1 MNDLLDEVTVPLKT
15 HVDTD
20 SVSSSGG
27 VRLTS
32 LNAIKNQAR
41 YTLAQRQTELFDNDI
56 LRVSAELLSLII
68 SVKRLE
74 CPADMYTFRMGLK
87 GQLTDLKYKVAKLD
101 YPPSVADKTC
111 FLFAVMLDEQILH
124 SEWGEESG
132 WENQTLVSELFGVKN
147 GGEQF
152 YLVAERA
159 LLQPILLKDLLELI
173 YIMIK
178 LGFRGRY
185 RVEGKEL
192 LGVLVQ
198 RLEEA
203 VFADVDQGSEPE
215 RMPIPRPIAS
225 TFKRRARPQRPVR
238 LGRGAMLFVALLAS
252 FWGGIYYWYQI
263 TVPVK
268 AEPFTSLPSF
278 TDKYYSQANAQ
289 EKEYIYTSTDQD
301 LSGAKKSYVPASS
314 NVSSIATS
322 GSTSSS
328 VSARNGFRV
337 QLATLS
343 SKSSAQ
349 NFLSQ
354 HGEMLPNAQVERQG
368 NFYIVSSNVAT
379 TQEAQEVLSAAKN
392 AGIDDAFVI
401 RAKQ

>member
-1 MNDLLDEVTVPLKT
+1 MNDLLDEVTVPIKAQ
-15 HVDTD
+15 VTD
-20 SVSSSGG
+20 EGTLPSGSL
-27 VRLTS
+27 RLTS

-41 YTLAQRQTELFDNDI
+41 YSLAQRESDLFDNDI
-56 LRVSAELLSLII
+56 LRVSAELLSLVI

-74 CPADMYTFRMGLK
+74 CPTDMYTFRLGLK

-124 SEWGEESG
+124 SDWGEESG

-159 LLQPILLKDLLELI
+159 LLQPILLRDLLELV

-185 RVEGKEL
+185 RVDGKEL
-192 LGVLVQ
+192 LGVLIQ

-203 VFADVDQGSEPE
+203 VFVDNQEAPE
-215 RMPIPRPIAS
+215 SAKMAIPRPTVS
-225 TFKRRARPQRPVR
+225 KVPRRARPQRPVR
-238 LGRGAMLFVALLAS
+238 LWRGAALLFTLVAAC
-252 FWGGIYYWYQI
+252 WGGIYYWYQI
-263 TVPVK
+263 TVPIK
-268 AEPFTSLPSF
+268 AEPFTTLPSF
-278 TDKYYSQANAQ
+278 TDKFYSQANAQ
-289 EKEYIYTSTDQD
+289 EKEYIYISTNED
-301 LSGAKKSYVPASS
+301 LRGATRSYVPSPSNSSSS
-314 NVSSIATS
+314 NLS
-322 GSTSSS
+322 GS
-328 VSARNGFRV
+328 AQFRV

-349 NFLSQ
+349 NFLSV
-354 HGEMLPNAQVERQG
+354 HGQMLPNAQVERQG
-368 NFYIVSSNVAT
+368 NFYIVSSHVET
-379 TQEAQEVLSAAKN
+379 SQEAQQVLSAAKN

-401 RAKQ
+401 KAKQ

>member
-1 MNDLLDEVTVPLKT
+1 MNDLLDEVTVPIKAQA
-15 HVDTD
+15 TD
-20 SVSSSGG
+20 EGTLPSGSL
-27 VRLTS
+27 RLTS

-41 YTLAQRQTELFDNDI
+41 YSLAQRESDLFDNDI
-56 LRVSAELLSLII
+56 LRVSAELLSLVI

-74 CPADMYTFRMGLK
+74 CPTDMYTFRLGLK

-124 SEWGEESG
+124 SDWGEESG

-159 LLQPILLKDLLELI
+159 LLQPILLRDLLELV

-185 RVEGKEL
+185 RVDGKEL
-192 LGVLVQ
+192 LGVLIQ

-203 VFADVDQGSEPE
+203 VFTDDQEAPE
-215 RMPIPRPIAS
+215 AAKMPIPRPTVS
-225 TFKRRARPQRPVR
+225 KVPRRARPQRPVR
-238 LGRGAMLFVALLAS
+238 LWRGAALLFTLVAAC
-252 FWGGIYYWYQI
+252 WGGIYYWYQI
-263 TVPVK
+263 TVPIK
-268 AEPFTSLPSF
+268 AEPFTTLPSF
-278 TDKYYSQANAQ
+278 TDKFYSQANAQ
-289 EKEYIYTSTDQD
+289 EKEYIYISTNED
-301 LSGAKKSYVPASS
+301 LRGATRSYVPFPDNSS
-314 NVSSIATS
+314 PSNLS
-322 GSTSSS
+322 GS
-328 VSARNGFRV
+328 AQFRV

-349 NFLSQ
+349 NFLSL
-354 HGEMLPNAQVERQG
+354 HGQMLPNAQVERQG
-368 NFYIVSSNVAT
+368 NFYIVSSHVET
-379 TQEAQEVLSAAKN
+379 SQEAQQVLSAAKN

-401 RAKQ
+401 KAKQ

>member
-1 MNDLLDEVTVPLKT
+1 MNDLLDEVTVPVKT
-15 HVDTD
+15 HVADEALL
-20 SVSSSGG
+20 SSGG

-41 YTLAQRQTELFDNDI
+41 YSLAQRESDLFDNDI

-74 CPADMYTFRMGLK
+74 CPTDMYTFRLGLK

-159 LLQPILLKDLLELI
+159 LLQPILLRDLLELV

-203 VFADVDQGSEPE
+203 VFADSEETPE
-215 RMPIPRPIAS
+215 SEKMLIPRPVVSKIH
-225 TFKRRARPQRPVR
+225 RRARPQRPVR
-238 LGRGAMLFVALLAS
+238 LWRGAALFLSLIAA
-252 FWGGIYYWYQI
+252 FWGGIYYWYQV
-263 TVPVK
+263 TVPIK
-268 AEPFTSLPSF
+268 AEPFTTLSSF

-289 EKEYIYTSTDQD
+289 EKEYIYISTNED
-301 LSGAKKSYVPASS
+301 LRGAKKSYVPAANSSSSS
-314 NVSSIATS
+314 N
-322 GSTSSS
+322 TSSS
-328 VSARNGFRV
+328 SRFRV

-349 NFLSQ
+349 NFLSL

-368 NFYIVSSNVAT
+368 NFYIVSSHVAT
-379 TQEAQEVLSAAKN
+379 TQEAQQVLNAAKN

-401 RAKQ
+401 KAKQ